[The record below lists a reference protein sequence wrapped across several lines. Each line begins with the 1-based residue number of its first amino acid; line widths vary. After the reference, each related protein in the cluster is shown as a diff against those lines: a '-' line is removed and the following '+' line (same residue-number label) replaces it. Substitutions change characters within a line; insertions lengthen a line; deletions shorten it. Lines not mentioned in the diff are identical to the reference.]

1 MSPVPTDPYTFVVE
15 TLADPS
21 EVNARFD
28 PLYAALNG
36 ALDEANMAVPKG
48 LFYAYRNG
56 ALSLANAGVALF
68 DSERFDTSGWFDT
81 STGRFTPQVA
91 GYYRLSW
98 CLRLGVA
105 GDTFNVLAVLYKNGA
120 VHADGACLRAV
131 PSSAVAS
138 SGSAVVQ
145 ANGTSDY
152 FDVRL
157 VHDYAGTVGLE
168 PGAAASYL
176 CGELI
181 GRS

>member
-1 MSPVPTDPYTFVVE
+1 MPVPTDPYSFANDAI
-15 TLADPS
+15 ADAL
-21 EVNARFD
+21 EVNARFA
-28 PLYAALNG
+28 PLYEALDG
-36 ALDEANMAVPKG
+36 ALDESNMAVPKG
-48 LFYAYRNG
+48 LFYAYRAA

-81 STGRFTPQVA
+81 ATGRFTPQVA

-98 CLRLGVA
+98 CLRLAVVGA
-105 GDTFNVLAVLYKNGA
+105 DFNVLAVLYKNGA
-120 VHADGACLRAV
+120 IYADGSSHRAE

-138 SGSAVVQ
+138 TGSAVVQ
-145 ANGTSDY
+145 ANGTTDY

-168 PGAAASYL
+168 AGAPASYL
-176 CGELI
+176 CGELV